1 MTKFWRHFSS
11 NGLSRRIE
19 RRLGVFGHPAAV
31 TPGLKRRLGLTSSR
45 GFVVRLVLPDSPA
58 HAAGL
63 IEDDV
68 VVSLAESPVRDTA
81 SLHRLLGRL
90 PADLPLALVLVR
102 DGRKLER
109 WVLLNGRTDWQR
121 TQTN

>member
-1 MTKFWRHFSS
+1 MSKFWRHFIS

-19 RRLGVFGHPAAV
+19 RRFGLFGHPAAV
-31 TPGLKRRLGLTSSR
+31 TAAVKRRLGLTSGR
-45 GFVVRLVLPDSPA
+45 GFVVRQVLPDSPA

-63 IEDDV
+63 VEDDIIL
-68 VVSLAESPVRDTA
+68 SLAESPVRDTA
-81 SLHRLLGRL
+81 GLHRLVGRL

-109 WVLLNGRTDWQR
+109 WVLLNGRTDWQP